1 MTPPRP
7 RSPTSAAL
15 NGDTSSTLKE
25 YSDAQSAFAAS
36 KKHGFYYVNHTEYAE
51 VGVQHIVPFIKAMDS
66 YLSNKVQQEADPNVV
81 TKTYISD
88 VFTTPTSGSIEDIFD
103 GKDSTVTVFQNPNY
117 LHKGNYVGVKFS
129 KATTLK
135 SIRFAF
141 NGGKNHFYHS
151 KLQTTTDGENWTD
164 VPDATFERPKGSEE
178 PIKVTG
184 LNITGVTGVRL
195 IATADNGDDLW
206 LGIKGIDVN
215 KVEKETLAPYTATG
229 VQLENLNATYSS
241 TKEQM
246 IDGNPSTITYL

>member
-1 MTPPRP
+1 M
-7 RSPTSAAL
+7 
-15 NGDTSSTLKE
+15 
-25 YSDAQSAFAAS
+25 
-36 KKHGFYYVNHTEYAE
+36 
-51 VGVQHIVPFIKAMDS
+51 
-66 YLSNKVQQEADPNVV
+66 
-81 TKTYISD
+81 
-88 VFTTPTSGSIEDIFD
+88 
-103 GKDSTVTVFQNPNY
+103 
-117 LHKGNYVGVKFS
+117 KFS

-164 VPDATFERPKGSEE
+164 VPDATFERPKAPTE

-246 IDGNPSTITYL
+246 IDGNPSTITYLKDPNGDKIAAGAAVIVDLGSSKPIGEVDDYRSMPLAPTTVEPGASRSAMTSTWTKLVT

>member
-1 MTPPRP
+1 M
-7 RSPTSAAL
+7 
-15 NGDTSSTLKE
+15 
-25 YSDAQSAFAAS
+25 
-36 KKHGFYYVNHTEYAE
+36 
-51 VGVQHIVPFIKAMDS
+51 
-66 YLSNKVQQEADPNVV
+66 
-81 TKTYISD
+81 
-88 VFTTPTSGSIEDIFD
+88 
-103 GKDSTVTVFQNPNY
+103 
-117 LHKGNYVGVKFS
+117 KFS
-129 KATTLK
+129 KASTLK
-135 SIRFAF
+135 NIRFAF

-246 IDGNPSTITYL
+246 IDGNPSTITYLKDPNGDKIAAGAAVIVDLAPASRSARSRLPVMPPAPTTVRARASSRSAMTRPPGPSLVT

>member
-1 MTPPRP
+1 MQDARRHRQGLHRQDANEQIAPWIDCWDDT
-7 RSPTSAAL
+7 TKAALAYIAGIEAAL

-36 KKHGFYYVNHTEYAE
+36 KKHGFYYVNHIEYAE

-88 VFTTPTSGSIEDIFD
+88 VFTTRPPVDRRHLRWQGQHGHGVPEPELPA
-103 GKDSTVTVFQNPNY
+103 Q
-117 LHKGNYVGVKFS
+117 GNYVGVKFS
-129 KATTLK
+129 KASTLK

-164 VPDATFERPKGSEE
+164 VPDATFERPKLRGADQSHRSEHH
-178 PIKVTG
+178 
-184 LNITGVTGVRL
+184 RRHRR
-195 IATADNGDDLW
+195 ATDRHRR
-206 LGIKGIDVN
+206 
-215 KVEKETLAPYTATG
+215 
-229 VQLENLNATYSS
+229 QRR
-241 TKEQM
+241 
-246 IDGNPSTITYL
+246 